1 MNPYLQKYKYNGKTY
16 ICLYNGIGY
25 DFSNGNPRSAINMKT
40 SPLLMPT
47 FFPNRISIKGNVS
60 VFFPKERE
68 IETNHSQSKYLQ
80 LLQKIKKVKDAFLKR
95 KSEKSD
101 SQNSEK
107 SRKEQDSENPI
118 SKITTDLY

>member
-1 MNPYLQKYKYNGKTY
+1 MNPYLQNYKYNGLTY
-16 ICLYNGIGY
+16 PCIYNGIGF
-25 DFSNGNPRSAINMKT
+25 DFQNNNDPRPQINMNT

-47 FFPNRISIKGNVS
+47 FFPNRIISRGGDVL

-80 LLQKIKKVKDAFLKR
+80 FIQKVKDAFLKP

>member
-25 DFSNGNPRSAINMKT
+25 DFSNGNPRSAINMNT

-47 FFPNRISIKGNVS
+47 FFPNRISRGGNVL

-80 LLQKIKKVKDAFLKR
+80 FIQKVKDAFLKR

-101 SQNSEK
+101 SQKSEK

>member
-25 DFSNGNPRSAINMKT
+25 DFQEEDPRPEINMNT

-47 FFPNRISIKGNVS
+47 FFPNRISIKGNVL
-60 VFFPKERE
+60 VFFPKERK

-80 LLQKIKKVKDAFLKR
+80 LKQKVKDAFPFLKR

-101 SQNSEK
+101 SQKSEK

>member
-25 DFSNGNPRSAINMKT
+25 DFQEEDPRPDINMNT
-40 SPLLMPT
+40 SLLLMPT
-47 FFPNRISIKGNVS
+47 FFPNRIISSNGNVL
-60 VFFPKERE
+60 VFFPKERK

-80 LLQKIKKVKDAFLKR
+80 LKQKVKAFLKR

-101 SQNSEK
+101 SQKSDK
-107 SRKEQDSENPI
+107 SRKEQDSKNSI

>member
-25 DFSNGNPRSAINMKT
+25 DFLEEDPRPDINMNT
-40 SPLLMPT
+40 SLLLMPT
-47 FFPNRISIKGNVS
+47 FFPNRIISRNGNVL
-60 VFFPKERE
+60 VFFPKERK

-80 LLQKIKKVKDAFLKR
+80 LKQKVKDAFLKP

>member
-1 MNPYLQKYKYNGKTY
+1 MNPYLQNYKCNGNTY
-16 ICLYNGIGY
+16 PCIYNGIGF
-25 DFSNGNPRSAINMKT
+25 DFKNNNDPRPQINMNT

-47 FFPNRISIKGNVS
+47 
-60 VFFPKERE
+60 FFPKERE

-80 LLQKIKKVKDAFLKR
+80 LKQKVKDAFPFLKR

-101 SQNSEK
+101 SQKSEK

>member
-25 DFSNGNPRSAINMKT
+25 DFSNGNPRSAINMQT

-47 FFPNRISIKGNVS
+47 FFPNRISSDGNVL
-60 VFFPKERE
+60 VFFPKERK

-80 LLQKIKKVKDAFLKR
+80 FIQKVKDAFLFLKR

-101 SQNSEK
+101 SQKSEK